1 MLGGNIMSRKSYKN
15 RNSSKENKEAG
26 TTPENNVNNGLI
38 NKGSGKN
45 DCSNRSNSSRKSNGK
60 RSNRRNKGDYDSTDN
75 DASWYMRYP
84 ELARDASKMPF
95 TVPLGKY
102 PAVTS
107 NAPNNLVKLSKEAFS
122 VPGIMAIEWIP
133 TIGQSDS
140 NNSPVNLVS
149 REVYSFVR
157 HANSGHSNYDAPDM
171 MMYILA
177 MDSLY
182 SFYSAMTRV
191 YGVMMLYS
199 GMNRY
204 MPKALVESMGFNFE
218 DISQNMAQFRWLI
231 NQVAYKLTA
240 LYVPAGMSY
249 FERHIWLNSGVYLD
263 AQNYKAQTYVFKQ
276 GAYYKYS
283 ASAATGYAAKL
294 LYTEVP
300 SKLTVTKCQDFVNS
314 LLNPILADEDM
325 NVISGDMLRAFG
337 ADNLFTVAPISEDY
351 VVVPSYSPEVLSQIQ
366 NLTIMGKPDNKNTTV
381 PGDGANIIQRVKTD
395 TFTPGI
401 YQVLSFIGKYG
412 PRDTVAKDE
421 LYAWNCVTFDKMVT
435 MHSDNPSSEEVMVAT
450 RLSNISD
457 IFGVADY
464 QEGATNYSK
473 ADIGC
478 SQLSTEV
485 VINLVIYITTETGSL
500 TSLSVAPFMIIGQDI
515 RKTPGNAISDMEMLS
530 ALSAFDWHPQI
541 YLMHSTDNTGTVYVD
556 GSIIETNNFT
566 VIDNNDLMR
575 LHETAL
581 ISEFY
586 IPDVRKLSSK
596 PVK

>member
-1 MLGGNIMSRKSYKN
+1 MSRKFNKSKDVN
-15 RNSSKENKEAG
+15 AESKETGKTQTDCN
-26 TTPENNVNNGLI
+26 NNGPI
-38 NKGSGKN
+38 NKTNRKN
-45 DCSNRSNSSRKSNGK
+45 DYSNRTSNSRKNNNK
-60 RSNRRNKGDYDSTDN
+60 RSNRRSKGNYDSTDN

-95 TVPLGKY
+95 TIPLGKY
-102 PAVTS
+102 PTITS
-107 NAPNNLVKLSKEAFS
+107 NAPHNKVNFKGTAFS
-122 VPGIMAIEWIP
+122 VPGVMAIEWFP
-133 TIGQSDS
+133 TIGQSNS

-204 MPKALVESMGFNFE
+204 MPKALVESLGFDFN

-263 AQNYKAQTYVFKQ
+263 AQSYKAQTYVFKQ
-276 GAYYKYS
+276 SAYYTYS
-283 ASAATGYAAKL
+283 ASAATGYAARL
-294 LYTEVP
+294 IYTEVP
-300 SKLTVTKCQDFVNS
+300 KKLTVSKCAEFVNS
-314 LLNPILADEDM
+314 MLNPILADEDM
-325 NVISGDMLRAFG
+325 NIISGDMLRAFG

-351 VVVPSYSPEVLSQIQ
+351 VVVPTYSPEVLSQIQ
-366 NLTIMGKPDNKNTTV
+366 NLTILGKPDTKTDTT
-381 PGDGANIIQRVKTD
+381 PGKGADIIQRIKTD

-401 YQVLSFIGKYG
+401 YQVLTFIGKYG
-412 PRDTVAKDE
+412 PKATVNQDE
-421 LYAWNCVTFDKMVT
+421 FNAWNCVSWDKMIT

-450 RLSNISD
+450 RLTNICD
-457 IFGVADY
+457 TFGVEDY
-464 QEGATNYSK
+464 SESGTNYSRSVF
-473 ADIGC
+473 GS

-485 VINLVIYITTETGSL
+485 VTQVTIYFTTDNGTLGYL
-500 TSLSVAPFMIIGQDI
+500 FVTPFMLIGDSL
-515 RKTPGNAISDMEMLS
+515 RKTPGNAFSEQQMLS
-530 ALSAFDWHPQI
+530 MLSAFDWHPQV
-541 YLMHSTDNTGTVYVD
+541 YLMHSTNDTGSIDVD
-556 GSIIETNNFT
+556 GSLIETNNFT
-566 VIDNNDLMR
+566 VVDLNDLMR

>member
-1 MLGGNIMSRKSYKN
+1 MSRKFNKSKDVNKESKETEKTQTNCNNTGSSN
-15 RNSSKENKEAG
+15 RVIGKSDNSS
-26 TTPENNVNNGLI
+26 
-38 NKGSGKN
+38 
-45 DCSNRSNSSRKSNGK
+45 CSNNSRKNN
-60 RSNRRNKGDYDSTDN
+60 NRRNNRRSKGNYDSTDN

-95 TVPLGKY
+95 TIPLGKY
-102 PAVTS
+102 PMITS
-107 NAPNNLVKLSKEAFS
+107 NAPDSKVKFKGTTFS
-122 VPGIMAIEWIP
+122 VPGVMAIEWFP

-204 MPKALVESMGFNFE
+204 MPKALVESLGFNFD

-263 AQNYKAQTYVFKQ
+263 AQSYKAQTYVFKQ
-276 GAYYKYS
+276 SAYYTYS
-283 ASAATGYAAKL
+283 ASAATGYAARL
-294 LYTEVP
+294 IYTEVP
-300 SKLTVTKCQDFVNS
+300 SKLTVSKCAEFVNS

-325 NVISGDMLRAFG
+325 NIISGDMLRAFG

-351 VVVPSYSPEVLSQIQ
+351 VVVPTYSPEVLSQIQ
-366 NLTIMGKPDNKNTTV
+366 NLTILGKPDTKTDTN
-381 PGDGANIIQRVKTD
+381 PGKGADIIQRIKTD

-401 YQVLSFIGKYG
+401 YQVLTFIGKYG
-412 PRDTVAKDE
+412 PKATVNPDE
-421 LYAWNCVTFDKMVT
+421 FNGWNCVTWDKMVT

-450 RLSNISD
+450 RLTNICD
-457 IFGVADY
+457 TFGVEDY
-464 QEGATNYSK
+464 TESGTNYSRSVF
-473 ADIGC
+473 GG

-485 VINLVIYITTETGSL
+485 VSRVVIYFTTDSGELGWL
-500 TSLSVAPFMIIGQDI
+500 FVNPFVLIGDSV
-515 RKTPGNAISDMEMLS
+515 RKTPGNAFSQMQMISM
-530 ALSAFDWHPQI
+530 LSAFDWHPQL
-541 YLMHSTDNTGTVYVD
+541 YLMHSRDDKGNIDVD
-556 GSIIETNNFT
+556 GSLIETNNFT
-566 VIDNNDLMR
+566 VIDHNDLIR

>member
-1 MLGGNIMSRKSYKN
+1 MSRKFNKSKDVN
-15 RNSSKENKEAG
+15 KENKDAEKTQTNCG
-26 TTPENNVNNGLI
+26 NNGPI
-38 NKGSGKN
+38 NKANGKN
-45 DCSNRSNSSRKSNGK
+45 NYSNRTNNSRKNSNK
-60 RSNRRNKGDYDSTDN
+60 RSNRRSKGNYDSTDN

-95 TVPLGKY
+95 TIPLGKY
-102 PAVTS
+102 PTITS
-107 NAPNNLVKLSKEAFS
+107 NAPSNEINFKGTTFS
-122 VPGIMAIEWIP
+122 VPGVMAIEWFP

-204 MPKALVESMGFNFE
+204 MPKALVESLGFNFD

-263 AQNYKAQTYVFKQ
+263 AQSYKAQTYVFKQ
-276 GAYYKYS
+276 GAYYTYS
-283 ASAATGYAAKL
+283 ASAATGYAARL
-294 LYTEVP
+294 IYTEVP
-300 SKLTVTKCQDFVNS
+300 KNLTVSKCTEFVNS

-325 NVISGDMLRAFG
+325 NIISGDMLRAFG

-351 VVVPSYSPEVLSQIQ
+351 VVVPTYSPEVLSQIQ
-366 NLTIMGKPDNKNTTV
+366 NLTILGKPDKKTNTN
-381 PGDGANIIQRVKTD
+381 PGIGADIVQRIKTD

-401 YQVLSFIGKYG
+401 YQVLTFIGKYG
-412 PRDTVAKDE
+412 PKSTVNPDE
-421 LYAWNCVTFDKMVT
+421 FNAWNCVAWDKMIT

-450 RLSNISD
+450 RLTNICD
-457 IFGVADY
+457 TFGIEDY
-464 QEGATNYSK
+464 SESGTNYSRS
-473 ADIGC
+473 IFGS

-485 VINLVIYITTETGSL
+485 VTQVTIYFTTDSGTLGYL
-500 TSLSVAPFMIIGQDI
+500 FVYPFMLIGSDI
-515 RKTPGNAISDMEMLS
+515 RKTPSKAFSEQQMLS
-530 ALSAFDWHPQI
+530 MLSAFDWHPQV
-541 YLMHSTDNTGTVYVD
+541 YLMHSTNDTGSIDVD
-556 GSIIETNNFT
+556 GSLIETNNFT
-566 VIDNNDLMR
+566 VVDLNDLMR